1 MNRSRKSRARSFA
14 VNVLRTLE
22 APMRSQGQSYRSLD
36 GLHADRDVVAWYW
49 KLTAVASSIMILG
62 GYACEKNMPTLAT
75 KTTFLTDMAL

>member
-36 GLHADRDVVAWYW
+36 GLHADRDAVAWYW

-62 GYACEKNMPTLAT
+62 GYVYEQYM
-75 KTTFLTDMAL
+75 TDDQEDLLD